1 MYSNFFEQLKF
12 YKSLKNKVRIIVS
25 INFFKTLTS
34 ISFAMYGMLMYVCI
48 NVMSNFN
55 DSIDCGVC
63 TVLFLIF
70 PILEIFYI
78 HCIGLSDCLLYWG
91 CQNPL
96 PKDSLLKILLELKK
110 VPSLGESH
118 SPLDPPHLCLFLTF
132 LVSLRVGEADS
143 GLDSSLVDEHY
154 PFLADIHSI
163 SLIHQ
168 EVTAKSLWNNGG
180 LEAAVKFAW
189 AVFLRECSSLD
200 AFKGKRQR
208 EREREGE
215 RRRERGKE
223 D

>member
-1 MYSNFFEQLKF
+1 MYC
-12 YKSLKNKVRIIVS
+12 
-25 INFFKTLTS
+25 INFS
-34 ISFAMYGMLMYVCI
+34 YAGNI
-48 NVMSNFN
+48 
-55 DSIDCGVC
+55 
-63 TVLFLIF
+63 
-70 PILEIFYI
+70 YI
-78 HCIGLSDCLLYWG
+78 HCTGLSDCLLYWG

-110 VPSLGESH
+110 VPSLGEFH

-168 EVTAKSLWNNGG
+168 EVTAKSPWNNGG

-208 EREREGE
+208 EKRERERGGG
-215 RRRERGKE
+215 REGGLKE
-223 D
+223 KRHVHVCVLHFLFHRLSRTGAR

>member
-1 MYSNFFEQLKF
+1 
-12 YKSLKNKVRIIVS
+12 
-25 INFFKTLTS
+25 
-34 ISFAMYGMLMYVCI
+34 
-48 NVMSNFN
+48 MSNFN
-55 DSIDCGVC
+55 VSIDCGVC

-78 HCIGLSDCLLYWG
+78 YCTGLSDCLLYWG

-168 EVTAKSLWNNGG
+168 EVTAKSPWNNGG

-208 EREREGE
+208 EREREK
-215 RRRERGKE
+215 RREREGRRKE
-223 D
+223 KREGEGGLKEKRHGQIHVHV

>member
-1 MYSNFFEQLKF
+1 MN
-12 YKSLKNKVRIIVS
+12 
-25 INFFKTLTS
+25 
-34 ISFAMYGMLMYVCI
+34 
-48 NVMSNFN
+48 NFN
-55 DSIDCGVC
+55 VSIDCGVC

-78 HCIGLSDCLLYWG
+78 DCTGLSDCLLYWG

-168 EVTAKSLWNNGG
+168 EVTAKSPWNNGG

-208 EREREGE
+208 EK
-215 RRRERGKE
+215 RRERGGGEGRGIKRE
-223 D
+223 KTCTCMCFTFLISQIVKNWNKMRISLTML

>member
-1 MYSNFFEQLKF
+1 MY
-12 YKSLKNKVRIIVS
+12 
-25 INFFKTLTS
+25 
-34 ISFAMYGMLMYVCI
+34 CI
-48 NVMSNFN
+48 HFSYAGN
-55 DSIDCGVC
+55 I
-63 TVLFLIF
+63 
-70 PILEIFYI
+70 YI
-78 HCIGLSDCLLYWG
+78 HCTGLSDCLLYWG

-168 EVTAKSLWNNGG
+168 EVTAKSPWNNGG

-208 EREREGE
+208 EREK
-215 RRRERGKE
+215 RREREGGEKGE
-223 D
+223 ERGGRRIEGEKTWSNPCTCLDFTFHRLSRIGTR